1 VRVMPAGLEDT
12 FLHLTGADDHASGE
26 AA

>member
-1 VRVMPAGLEDT
+1 VIPAGLEDT
-12 FLHLTGADDHASGE
+12 FLHLTRAERHESGE